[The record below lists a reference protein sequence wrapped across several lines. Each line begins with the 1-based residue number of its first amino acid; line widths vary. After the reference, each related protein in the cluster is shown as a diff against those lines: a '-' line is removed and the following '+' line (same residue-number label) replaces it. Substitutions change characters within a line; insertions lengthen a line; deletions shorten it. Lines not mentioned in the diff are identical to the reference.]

1 MANLS
6 TARRLTPQESG
17 LACFSTC
24 WLETSIAAVT
34 VHGELDASNSAE
46 FTDYVSAL
54 LPFAERLIID
64 LSAVRF
70 FGTDAF
76 SAVHALSVR
85 AAGQGT
91 TWALIPSGDVARV
104 LRICDPDE
112 VLPARANL
120 TAALGCVR
128 RGARRFPR
136 LVTDRSPDQP

>member
-1 MANLS
+1 MATLS
-6 TARRLTPQESG
+6 TANRLTPRESD
-17 LACFSTC
+17 LASFSTC

-76 SAVHALSVR
+76 SAVHAVCAR
-85 AAGQGT
+85 AAGHGAN
-91 TWALIPSGDVARV
+91 WALIPSEDVTRV

-112 VLPARANL
+112 ILPARANL

-136 LVTDRSPDQP
+136 LVTDRIRD